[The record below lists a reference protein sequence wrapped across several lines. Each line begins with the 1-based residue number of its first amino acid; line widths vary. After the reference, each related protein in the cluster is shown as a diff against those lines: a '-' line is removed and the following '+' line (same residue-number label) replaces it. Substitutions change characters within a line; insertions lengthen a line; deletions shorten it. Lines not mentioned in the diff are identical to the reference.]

1 MLAQYQLYN
10 VILTSTYLLVSTIE
24 ASTVKKKTY
33 SCGLEAS
40 LAIIGGKWKC
50 LILWGLGQNARRFGE
65 LRRIVVGISEKM
77 LIQEL
82 KEMELDGIVKRTDF
96 HEVPPRVEYSLTRF
110 GVELQEV
117 LRPLC
122 DWGTK
127 HMRRIGGLPT
137 QRDVA

>member
-1 MLAQYQLYN
+1 M
-10 VILTSTYLLVSTIE
+10 
-24 ASTVKKKTY
+24 KKKTY

-50 LILWGLGQNARRFGE
+50 LILWGLVQNARRFGE
-65 LRRIVVGISEKM
+65 LKRAVVGISEKM

-82 KEMELDGIVKRTDF
+82 KEMELDGIVKRKDF
-96 HEVPPRVEYSLTRF
+96 HEVPPRVEYSLTPF
-110 GVELQEV
+110 GAELREV

-122 DWGTK
+122 EWGTK
-127 HMRRIGGLPT
+127 HMQRIGNLPT